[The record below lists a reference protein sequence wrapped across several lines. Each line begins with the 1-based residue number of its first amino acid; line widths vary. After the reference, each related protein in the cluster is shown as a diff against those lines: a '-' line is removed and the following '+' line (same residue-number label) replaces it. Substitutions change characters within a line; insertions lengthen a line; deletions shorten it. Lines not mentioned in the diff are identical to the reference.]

1 MLVMRLSRHGRKNLA
16 VYRVVL
22 SEHTKPVKFGY
33 STVLGSYDPMQH
45 KLIADVET
53 ILSWIK
59 KWAKPSERLAK
70 LLYNDTKNEIFNKF
84 ITHRERKGVTKKEE
98 KKK

>member
-33 STVLGSYDPMQH
+33 TAVLGLYDPLQH
-45 KLIADVET
+45 KLSVDVDT
-53 ILSWIK
+53 ILSWIVK
-59 KWAKPSERLAK
+59 
-70 LLYNDTKNEIFNKF
+70 
-84 ITHRERKGVTKKEE
+84 
-98 KKK
+98 